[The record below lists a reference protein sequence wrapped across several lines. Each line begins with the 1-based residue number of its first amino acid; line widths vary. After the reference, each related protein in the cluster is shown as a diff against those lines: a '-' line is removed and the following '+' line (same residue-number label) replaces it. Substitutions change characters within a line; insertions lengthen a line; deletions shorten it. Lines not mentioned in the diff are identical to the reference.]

1 MQTTV
6 FDSFGRGSNVFRLP
20 RGKSAREGVAPLLP
34 RPVDILTQ
42 VLYFWKCQEVE
53 IAHDPEK
60 FGLFM
65 LKRISA
71 SWHPVE
77 RQAGWEECCAQG
89 NPESPDQ
96 SPKSARVS
104 RVRWPAVRVG
114 VVVKASN
121 RSLASI
127 RPQWR
132 HCPSPGS
139 ADAWEKALGNSLALW
154 LIW

>member
-60 FGLFM
+60 FGLLM
-65 LKRISA
+65 LKRRISRPYA
-71 SWHPVE
+71 PWHLC
-77 RQAGWEECCAQG
+77 RQLSKRD
-89 NPESPDQ
+89 ESVL
-96 SPKSARVS
+96 R
-104 RVRWPAVRVG
+104 
-114 VVVKASN
+114 
-121 RSLASI
+121 
-127 RPQWR
+127 WR
-132 HCPSPGS
+132 HG
-139 ADAWEKALGNSLALW
+139 D
-154 LIW
+154 